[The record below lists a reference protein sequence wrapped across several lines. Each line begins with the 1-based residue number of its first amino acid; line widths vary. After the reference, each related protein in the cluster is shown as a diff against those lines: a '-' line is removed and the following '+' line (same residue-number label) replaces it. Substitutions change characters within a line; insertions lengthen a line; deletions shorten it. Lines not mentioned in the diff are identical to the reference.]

1 MKTKFYL
8 FALLFSSLACASSSS
23 QNQNA
28 TDTTAVADTTVYP
41 ANLEAD
47 SFPDG
52 EPVHETGVLK
62 SVEDSGYPFFTLEI
76 EFPDLKTTETFSLNI
91 TEIEGLDTKKL
102 NLAKGKKIDF
112 TFIVNVTNSLLDL
125 REKNNTIFHEN
136 EVLLTPETKKITGT
150 LSGAD
155 QTTEGDLPGKVKITA
170 QDGKSVDFEY
180 FITPE
185 MVKYNNKTL
194 TAFYEERAQNIIRE
208 LQVQK

>member
-91 TEIEGLDTKKL
+91 TEIEGLDPKKL

-136 EVLLTPETKKITGT
+136 EVLLTPETKKITGKLT
-150 LSGAD
+150 GAD
-155 QTTEGDLPGKVKITA
+155 QTTDGDLPGKITITTTNG
-170 QDGKSVDFEY
+170 QSVDFEY

-185 MVKYNNKTL
+185 IVAKNNKTL
-194 TAFYEERAQNIIRE
+194 TAYYEERSQNVITE
-208 LQVQK
+208 FNTVK